1 MDNRLLAGALGLLTL
16 AAAPAMPACDSF
28 AGAFCIDA
36 GTADR
41 GLVITRTARIEFE
54 TRDDMLRLRIEDR
67 QSDAHTILDL
77 PFANQ
82 TLAGSSDDR
91 SGSPP
96 DR

>member
-1 MDNRLLAGALGLLTL
+1 MDNRLLIGAAGLLTL

-67 QSDAHTILDL
+67 QSDAHTVLDL

-82 TLAGSSDDR
+82 TLASSSNDG
-91 SGSPP
+91 SGSDP

>member
-28 AGAFCIDA
+28 DGAFCIDA

-67 QSDAHTILDL
+67 GSDATTVLDL
-77 PFANQ
+77 PFADHPPVG
-82 TLAGSSDDR
+82 ASGDRGGS
-91 SGSPP
+91 GP

>member
-1 MDNRLLAGALGLLTL
+1 MDNKLLIGAAGLLTL